1 MPVNNKELT
10 YNWQKIKKQFYI
22 AVHVPVFILKILLG
36 EMSVEILKSAT
47 VSAHKIRAAG
57 FKFLYPSIDAALTDL
72 VKNKK
77 LNSGLVAQ
85 VSDTTKFHAYS
96 KAGKKEKSQIVGLKL
111 SFADEKN
118 KG

>member
-1 MPVNNKELT
+1 MAAILGSGEQVVSWIHIEDICRMYLFALEHNISGAYNGVAPMPVNNKELT
-10 YNWQKIKKQFYI
+10 LQLAKIKKQFYI

-72 VKNKK
+72 VKK
-77 LNSGLVAQ
+77 Q
-85 VSDTTKFHAYS
+85 
-96 KAGKKEKSQIVGLKL
+96 KAE
-111 SFADEKN
+111 
-118 KG
+118 

>member
-1 MPVNNKELT
+1 
-10 YNWQKIKKQFYI
+10 
-22 AVHVPVFILKILLG
+22 
-36 EMSVEILKSAT
+36 MSVKYSKSAT

-96 KAGKKEKSQIVGLKL
+96 KSWQKRKNHKSSVSNFRLLIKK
-111 SFADEKN
+111 
-118 KG
+118 